1 MFFYVDVIL
10 SGVDSNTASLS
21 TEDILCQV
29 LIPDMLCATIVLQSD
44 AAATIIS
51 LLVIVWLLF
60 EGGVNFFE
68 SPQTSTTAG

>member
-10 SGVDSNTASLS
+10 SGVDSNTASRR

-44 AAATIIS
+44 AAATMFS
-51 LLVIVWLLF
+51 LLIIVRLLF
-60 EGGVNFFE
+60 EGGVR
-68 SPQTSTTAG
+68 GWC